1 MYYTEKQLCEILDVD
16 RSFLWS
22 CRQKGMPFV
31 RLGRKII
38 RYDLDN
44 VITWFSKNS
53 DEAEVSD
60 NA

>member
-1 MYYTEKQLCEILDVD
+1 MLYTEKQLCELLDVD

-22 CRQKGMPFV
+22 CRQKGLPFV

-38 RYDLDN
+38 RYDFDE
-44 VITWFSKNS
+44 VIEWFSKNS
-53 DEAEVSD
+53 NIEEGSR